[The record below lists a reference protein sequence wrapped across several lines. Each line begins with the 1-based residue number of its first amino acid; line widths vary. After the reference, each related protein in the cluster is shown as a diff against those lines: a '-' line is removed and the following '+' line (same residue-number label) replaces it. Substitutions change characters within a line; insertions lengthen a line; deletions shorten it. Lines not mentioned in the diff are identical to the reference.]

1 MIGRE
6 IVSDQSLIALSL
18 TVSLKVSQTKNE
30 ANLID
35 E

>member
-6 IVSDQSLIALSL
+6 IVSVQSLVALFL
-18 TVSLKVSQTKNE
+18 TVFSKVPQTKNE